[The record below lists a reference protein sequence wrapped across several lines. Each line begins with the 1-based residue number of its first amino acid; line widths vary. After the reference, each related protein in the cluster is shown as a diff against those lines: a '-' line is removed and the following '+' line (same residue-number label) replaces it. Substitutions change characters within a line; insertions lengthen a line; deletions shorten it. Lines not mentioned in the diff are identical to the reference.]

1 MPPAKLPLLGSLA
14 ASIGLAIA
22 ACSSPAPAPAPA
34 TSAEAGAN
42 AYARTC
48 ALCHGAHGEG
58 YLADNATALKSP
70 TFLATASDDY
80 LRQSVARGRP
90 GTTMSAWDR
99 PHGGPYSNAEI
110 QGIVAFM
117 RRWQT
122 VPNAPLGGPGISGDL
137 TRARPIYDAHCAS
150 CHGATGTEGPNVRLG
165 NAEFLAIA
173 KDEFLRYAILHGRPG
188 TTMGG
193 YEAVLGA
200 QDVDDVVALLRS
212 WAKPIVIG
220 DAPIPGTMGPV
231 ILNPG
236 GPDPDFV
243 LGNRYTPADT
253 IKKELD
259 RGASFGFL
267 DARAPSDF
275 VAGHV
280 AGANDVPFY
289 EASNYLFALPKDKWL
304 VCYCGCPHAES
315 GSLADTLYANG
326 FTKVTVLD
334 EGYYVW
340 RDRGYP
346 VRVGVSP

>member
-1 MPPAKLPLLGSLA
+1 MRRELSIFGSLA
-14 ASIGLAIA
+14 AVIGFAVA
-22 ACSSPAPAPAPA
+22 ACSSEAPSPA
-34 TSAEAGAN
+34 TSAEAGAI

-48 ALCHGAHGEG
+48 ALCHGARGEG

-80 LRQSVARGRP
+80 LRASVARGRP

-99 PHGGPYSNAEI
+99 PHGGPYSAAEI
-110 QGIVAFM
+110 QGLVAFM
-117 RRWQT
+117 RSWQT
-122 VPNAPLGGPGISGDL
+122 VPSTPIGSAPIAGDL
-137 TRARPIYDAHCAS
+137 TRARPIYDARCAS

-165 NAEFLAIA
+165 NAEFLAVA
-173 KDEFLRYAILHGRPG
+173 KDEFLRYAIVHGRPG
-188 TTMGG
+188 TTMDG
-193 YEAVLGA
+193 YEAELSA
-200 QDVDDVVALLRS
+200 QDIGDLVALLRS

-220 DAPIPGTMGPV
+220 DVPIPGTMGPV
-231 ILNPG
+231 VLNAG

-275 VAGHV
+275 VAGHI

-315 GSLADTLYANG
+315 GSLADTLFANG

-346 VRVGVSP
+346 VRTGVNP